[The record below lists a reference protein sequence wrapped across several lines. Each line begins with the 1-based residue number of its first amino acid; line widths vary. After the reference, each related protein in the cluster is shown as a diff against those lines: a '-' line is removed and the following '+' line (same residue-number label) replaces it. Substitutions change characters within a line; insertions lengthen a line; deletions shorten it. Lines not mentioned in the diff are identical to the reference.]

1 LPQQAFEFGLL
12 PQAARRIQAE
22 ALAGRGYSPRRRLP
36 RARRLRS
43 TLRPPA
49 VRLRTRNP

>member
-1 LPQQAFEFGLL
+1 VLQQALELRLL
-12 PQAARRIQAE
+12 PQPARAVQAE
-22 ALAGRGYSPRRRLP
+22 ALAGRDQSPRRRRPL
-36 RARRLRS
+36 ARRLRS